1 MSSSLS
7 GIKVTLQDCII
18 IIGKRRA
25 SENPE
30 VWNPKTYGYHKKNM
44 QAPYTAKVTL
54 QRSRLLLNSVSLR
67 STALKC

>member
-30 VWNPKTYGYHKKNM
+30 VWNPKTYGYHKKHAGTIYRESDSTTI
-44 QAPYTAKVTL
+44 QIAAEQCKFT
-54 QRSRLLLNSVSLR
+54 LNS
-67 STALKC
+67 A